1 MTKAK
6 KVQAGVSFTP
16 EIIAYVEQLRESDEP
31 LFRRRSRSDIIN
43 LIIEEHARHNGA
55 NGTQFKKAVGSNL

>member
-6 KVQAGVSFTP
+6 RVQAVVSFTP
-16 EIIAYVEQLRESDEP
+16 EMMAYVDQLGESDEP

-43 LIIEEHARHNGA
+43 LIIEEHARQYGA
-55 NGTQFKKAVGSNL
+55 HSPELKRAVGSNL